1 MKQGFDSELYMQKQK
16 EQILKRISQFG
27 KLYLEF
33 GGKLFD
39 DLHAARVLPGFDKAA
54 KIKLLTSLKDEAELI
69 ICISAGDIE
78 RNKIRADY
86 GITYG
91 TEVARMIDNISNQGI
106 SINSVVITMFED
118 QQSAI
123 AYKSKLENRGIKV
136 FLHRK
141 TKGYPHDVDTI
152 VSDSGYGANPYI
164 PTTKPLV
171 VVSAP
176 GPGSGKLATCLS
188 QVYHENKRGVN
199 ASYAKFETFPIWNLP
214 LLHPVNLAYEA
225 ATADLLDVNQ
235 IDTFHYDAYGIMA
248 VNYNRDLEAFPV
260 LKAILTKISNSNVVY
275 KSPTDMGVNMAGYCI
290 YDDDAV
296 CEAAKQ
302 EIIRRYL
309 KGLVDFKNG
318 LANEK
323 TVLRLEFLMSKLSLK
338 VEDRVVVTAAREKES
353 KTGKP
358 SMAIEL
364 DDGTIIRGKGSDNM
378 SASAACVFN
387 AVKVLADIPKS
398 VKLISPDIIAPI
410 NRLKKNI
417 LKDKDKALNLEEA
430 LLALTICAN
439 ADPTAKLA
447 LKQLNSLNNLQAH
460 STCILKEADE
470 EALRKL
476 GINLTSDPKFSSNDL
491 YSD

>member
-260 LKAILTKISNSNVVY
+260 LKAILTKISSSNVVY

-364 DDGTIIRGKGSDNM
+364 EDGRIIRGKGSDNM

>member
-260 LKAILTKISNSNVVY
+260 LKAILTKISSSNVVY

-338 VEDRVVVTAAREKES
+338 VEDRVVVTAAREKEA

-364 DDGTIIRGKGSDNM
+364 EDGRIIRGKGSDNM

-387 AVKVLADIPKS
+387 AVKGLADIPKS

>member
-91 TEVARMIDNISNQGI
+91 TEVTRMIDNISSQGI

-118 QQSAI
+118 QQSAV
-123 AYKSKLENRGIKV
+123 AYKAKLENRGIKV

-235 IDTFHYDAYGIMA
+235 IDTFHYDAYGTIA

-260 LKAILTKISNSNVVY
+260 LKAILTKISKSNVIY

-290 YDDDAV
+290 YDDEAV

-323 TVLRLEFLMSKLSLK
+323 TILRLEFLMSKLSLK

-364 DDGTIIRGKGSDNM
+364 DDGRIIRGKGSDNM

-439 ADPTAKLA
+439 TDPTAKLA

-460 STCILKEADE
+460 STCILKETDE

-491 YSD
+491 YCD

>member
-91 TEVARMIDNISNQGI
+91 TEVTRMIDNISSQGI

-118 QQSAI
+118 QQSAV
-123 AYKSKLENRGIKV
+123 AYKAKLENRGIKV

-152 VSDSGYGANPYI
+152 VSESGYGANPYI

-235 IDTFHYDAYGIMA
+235 IDTFHYDAYGTIA

-260 LKAILTKISNSNVVY
+260 LKAILTKISKSNVIY

-290 YDDDAV
+290 YDDEAV

-318 LANEK
+318 LTNEK
-323 TVLRLEFLMSKLSLK
+323 TILRLEFLMSKLSLK

-364 DDGTIIRGKGSDNM
+364 DDGRIIRGKGSDNM

-439 ADPTAKLA
+439 TDPTAKLA

-491 YSD
+491 YCD

>member
-260 LKAILTKISNSNVVY
+260 LKAILTKISSSNVVY

-338 VEDRVVVTAAREKES
+338 VEDRVVVTAAREKEA

-364 DDGTIIRGKGSDNM
+364 DDGRIIRGKGSDNM

-491 YSD
+491 YSN

>member
-39 DLHAARVLPGFDKAA
+39 DLHASRVLPGFDKAA

-91 TEVARMIDNISNQGI
+91 TEVARMIDNISSQGI

-118 QQSAI
+118 QQSAV
-123 AYKSKLENRGIKV
+123 AYKAKLENRGIKV

-152 VSDSGYGANPYI
+152 VSESGYGANPYI

-235 IDTFHYDAYGIMA
+235 IDTFHYDAYGTIA

-260 LKAILTKISNSNVVY
+260 LKAILTKISKSNVIY

-290 YDDDAV
+290 YDDEAV

-323 TVLRLEFLMSKLSLK
+323 TILRLEFLMSKLSLK

-364 DDGTIIRGKGSDNM
+364 DDGRIIRGKGSDNM

-439 ADPTAKLA
+439 TDSTAKLA

-491 YSD
+491 YCD

>member
-260 LKAILTKISNSNVVY
+260 LKAILTKISSSNVVY

-338 VEDRVVVTAAREKES
+338 VEDRVVVTAAREKEA

-364 DDGTIIRGKGSDNM
+364 EDGRIIRGKGSDNM

-460 STCILKEADE
+460 STCILKEVDE

>member
-91 TEVARMIDNISNQGI
+91 TEVARMIDNISSQGI

-118 QQSAI
+118 QQSAV
-123 AYKSKLENRGIKV
+123 AYKAKLENRGIKV

-152 VSDSGYGANPYI
+152 VSESGYGANPYI

-235 IDTFHYDAYGIMA
+235 IDTFHYDAYGTIA

-260 LKAILTKISNSNVVY
+260 LKAILTKISKSNVIY

-290 YDDDAV
+290 YDDEAV

-323 TVLRLEFLMSKLSLK
+323 TILRLEFLMSKLSLK

-364 DDGTIIRGKGSDNM
+364 DDGRIIRGKGSDNM

-439 ADPTAKLA
+439 TDSTAKLA

-460 STCILKEADE
+460 STCILKEVDE

-491 YSD
+491 YCD

>member
-338 VEDRVVVTAAREKES
+338 VEDRVVVTAAREKEA

-364 DDGTIIRGKGSDNM
+364 EDGRIIRGKGSDNM

>member
-91 TEVARMIDNISNQGI
+91 TEVARMIDNISSQGI

-118 QQSAI
+118 QQSAV
-123 AYKSKLENRGIKV
+123 AYKAKLENRGIKV

-235 IDTFHYDAYGIMA
+235 IDTFHYDAYGTIA

-260 LKAILTKISNSNVVY
+260 LKAILTKISKSNVIY

-290 YDDDAV
+290 YDDEAV

-323 TVLRLEFLMSKLSLK
+323 TILRLEFLMSKLSLK
-338 VEDRVVVTAAREKES
+338 VEDRVVVTAAREKEA

-364 DDGTIIRGKGSDNM
+364 DDGRIIRGKGSDNM

-439 ADPTAKLA
+439 TDPTAKLA

-460 STCILKEADE
+460 STCILKETDE

-491 YSD
+491 YCD

>member
-260 LKAILTKISNSNVVY
+260 LKAILTKISSSNVVY

-364 DDGTIIRGKGSDNM
+364 EDGRIIRGKGSDNM

-470 EALRKL
+470 EALRKF

>member
-260 LKAILTKISNSNVVY
+260 LKAILTKISSSNVVY

-338 VEDRVVVTAAREKES
+338 VEDRVVVTAAREKEA

-364 DDGTIIRGKGSDNM
+364 EDARIIRGKGSDNM

-470 EALRKL
+470 EALRKF

>member
-260 LKAILTKISNSNVVY
+260 LKAILTKISSSNVVY

-364 DDGTIIRGKGSDNM
+364 DDGRIIRGKGSDNM

>member
-1 MKQGFDSELYMQKQK
+1 MKQGFDSDLYMQKQK

-91 TEVARMIDNISNQGI
+91 TEVTRMIDNISSQGI

-118 QQSAI
+118 QQSAV
-123 AYKSKLENRGIKV
+123 AYKAKLENRGIKV

-235 IDTFHYDAYGIMA
+235 IDTFHYDAYGTIA

-260 LKAILTKISNSNVVY
+260 LKAILTKISKSNVIY

-290 YDDDAV
+290 YDDEAV

-323 TVLRLEFLMSKLSLK
+323 TILRLEFLMSKLSLK

-364 DDGTIIRGKGSDNM
+364 DDGRIIRGKGSDNM

-439 ADPTAKLA
+439 TDPTAKLA

-460 STCILKEADE
+460 STCILKETDE

-491 YSD
+491 YCD

>member
-91 TEVARMIDNISNQGI
+91 TEVARMIDNISSQGI

-118 QQSAI
+118 QQSAV
-123 AYKSKLENRGIKV
+123 AYKAKLENRGIKV

-235 IDTFHYDAYGIMA
+235 IDTFHYDAYGTIA

-260 LKAILTKISNSNVVY
+260 LKAILTKISKSNVIY

-290 YDDDAV
+290 YDDEAV

-323 TVLRLEFLMSKLSLK
+323 TILRLEFLMSKLSLK

-364 DDGTIIRGKGSDNM
+364 DDGRIIRGKGSDNM

-460 STCILKEADE
+460 STCILKETDE

-491 YSD
+491 YCD

>member
-91 TEVARMIDNISNQGI
+91 TEVTRMIDNISSQGI

-118 QQSAI
+118 QQSAV
-123 AYKSKLENRGIKV
+123 AYKAKLENRGIKV

-235 IDTFHYDAYGIMA
+235 IDTFHYDAYGTIA

-260 LKAILTKISNSNVVY
+260 LKAILTKISKSNVIY

-290 YDDDAV
+290 YDDEAV

-323 TVLRLEFLMSKLSLK
+323 TILRLEFLMSKLSLK

-364 DDGTIIRGKGSDNM
+364 DDGRIRRGKGSDNM

-417 LKDKDKALNLEEA
+417 LKDKDKAVNLEEA

-439 ADPTAKLA
+439 TDPTAKLA

-460 STCILKEADE
+460 STCILKETDE

-491 YSD
+491 YCD

>member
-91 TEVARMIDNISNQGI
+91 TEVARMIDNISSQGI

-118 QQSAI
+118 QQSAV
-123 AYKSKLENRGIKV
+123 AYKAKLENRGIKV

-235 IDTFHYDAYGIMA
+235 IDTFHYDAYGTIA

-260 LKAILTKISNSNVVY
+260 LKAILTKISKSNVIY

-290 YDDDAV
+290 YDDEAV

-323 TVLRLEFLMSKLSLK
+323 TILRLEFLMSKLSLK

-364 DDGTIIRGKGSDNM
+364 DDGRIIRGKGSDNM

-439 ADPTAKLA
+439 TDPTAKLA

-460 STCILKEADE
+460 STCILKETDE

-491 YSD
+491 YCD

>member
-91 TEVARMIDNISNQGI
+91 TEVARMIDNISSQGI

-118 QQSAI
+118 QQSAV
-123 AYKSKLENRGIKV
+123 AYKAKLENRGIKV

-152 VSDSGYGANPYI
+152 VSESGYGANPYI

-235 IDTFHYDAYGIMA
+235 IDTFHYDAYGTIA

-260 LKAILTKISNSNVVY
+260 LKAILTKISKSNVIY

-290 YDDDAV
+290 YDDEAV

-323 TVLRLEFLMSKLSLK
+323 TILRLEFLMSKLSLK

-364 DDGTIIRGKGSDNM
+364 DDGRIIRGKGSDNM

-417 LKDKDKALNLEEA
+417 LKDKDKALNLEES

-439 ADPTAKLA
+439 TDPTAKLA

-491 YSD
+491 YCD

>member
-91 TEVARMIDNISNQGI
+91 TEVARMIDNISNQDI

-260 LKAILTKISNSNVVY
+260 LKAILTKISSSNVVY

-338 VEDRVVVTAAREKES
+338 VEDRVVVTAAREKEA

-364 DDGTIIRGKGSDNM
+364 DDGRIIRGKGSDNM

>member
-260 LKAILTKISNSNVVY
+260 LKAILTKISSSNVVY
-275 KSPTDMGVNMAGYCI
+275 KSPTDMGVNMAG
-290 YDDDAV
+290 
-296 CEAAKQ
+296 
-302 EIIRRYL
+302 
-309 KGLVDFKNG
+309 
-318 LANEK
+318 
-323 TVLRLEFLMSKLSLK
+323 
-338 VEDRVVVTAAREKES
+338 
-353 KTGKP
+353 
-358 SMAIEL
+358 
-364 DDGTIIRGKGSDNM
+364 
-378 SASAACVFN
+378 
-387 AVKVLADIPKS
+387 
-398 VKLISPDIIAPI
+398 
-410 NRLKKNI
+410 
-417 LKDKDKALNLEEA
+417 
-430 LLALTICAN
+430 
-439 ADPTAKLA
+439 
-447 LKQLNSLNNLQAH
+447 
-460 STCILKEADE
+460 
-470 EALRKL
+470 
-476 GINLTSDPKFSSNDL
+476 
-491 YSD
+491 

>member
-91 TEVARMIDNISNQGI
+91 TEVTRMIDNISSQGI

-118 QQSAI
+118 QQSAV
-123 AYKSKLENRGIKV
+123 AYKAKLENRGIKV

-235 IDTFHYDAYGIMA
+235 IDTFHYDAYGTIA

-260 LKAILTKISNSNVVY
+260 LKAILTKISKSNVIY

-290 YDDDAV
+290 YDDEAV

-323 TVLRLEFLMSKLSLK
+323 TILRLEFLMSKLSLK

-364 DDGTIIRGKGSDNM
+364 DDGRIIRGKGSDNM

-460 STCILKEADE
+460 STCILKETDE

-491 YSD
+491 YCD

>member
-260 LKAILTKISNSNVVY
+260 LKAILTKISSSNVVY

-338 VEDRVVVTAAREKES
+338 VEDRVVVTAAREKEA

-364 DDGTIIRGKGSDNM
+364 EDGRIIRGKGSDNM

-470 EALRKL
+470 EALRKF

>member
-260 LKAILTKISNSNVVY
+260 LKAILTKISSSNVVY

-338 VEDRVVVTAAREKES
+338 VEDRLVVTAAREKES

-364 DDGTIIRGKGSDNM
+364 DDGRIIRGKGSDNM

>member
-188 QVYHENKRGVN
+188 QVYHENKRGIN

-260 LKAILTKISNSNVVY
+260 LKAILTKISSSNVVY

-338 VEDRVVVTAAREKES
+338 VEDRVVVTAAREKEA

-364 DDGTIIRGKGSDNM
+364 DDGRIIRGKGSDNM

>member
-364 DDGTIIRGKGSDNM
+364 DDGRIIRGKGSDNM

>member
-260 LKAILTKISNSNVVY
+260 LKAILTKISSSNVVY

-338 VEDRVVVTAAREKES
+338 VEDRVVVTAAREKEA

-364 DDGTIIRGKGSDNM
+364 DDGRIIRGKGSDNM

>member
-69 ICISAGDIE
+69 ICISAGDIA

-91 TEVARMIDNISNQGI
+91 TEVARMIDNISSQGI

-118 QQSAI
+118 QQSAV
-123 AYKSKLENRGIKV
+123 AYKAKLENRGIKV

-152 VSDSGYGANPYI
+152 VSESGYGANPYI

-235 IDTFHYDAYGIMA
+235 IDTFHYDAYGTIA

-260 LKAILTKISNSNVVY
+260 LKAILTKISKSNVIY

-290 YDDDAV
+290 YDDEAV

-323 TVLRLEFLMSKLSLK
+323 TILRLEFLMSKLSLK

-364 DDGTIIRGKGSDNM
+364 DDGRIIRGKGSDNM

-439 ADPTAKLA
+439 TDPTAKLA

-491 YSD
+491 YCD

>member
-152 VSDSGYGANPYI
+152 VSDFGYGANPYI

-260 LKAILTKISNSNVVY
+260 LKAILTKISSSNVVY

-364 DDGTIIRGKGSDNM
+364 DDGRIIRGKGSDNM

-439 ADPTAKLA
+439 TDPTAKLA

>member
-260 LKAILTKISNSNVVY
+260 LKAILTKISSSNVVY

-290 YDDDAV
+290 YDDVAV

-338 VEDRVVVTAAREKES
+338 VEDRVVVTAAREKEA

-364 DDGTIIRGKGSDNM
+364 EDGRIIRGKGSDNM

>member
-338 VEDRVVVTAAREKES
+338 VEDRVVVTAAREKEA

-364 DDGTIIRGKGSDNM
+364 DDGRIIRGKGSDNM

>member
-171 VVSAP
+171 VISAP

-260 LKAILTKISNSNVVY
+260 LKAILTKISSSNVVY

-338 VEDRVVVTAAREKES
+338 VEDRVVVTAAREKEA

-364 DDGTIIRGKGSDNM
+364 DDGRIIRGKGSDNM

>member
-260 LKAILTKISNSNVVY
+260 LKAILTKISSSNVVY

-364 DDGTIIRGKGSDNM
+364 DDGRIIRGKGSDNM

-398 VKLISPDIIAPI
+398 VKLISPDIITPI

>member
-1 MKQGFDSELYMQKQK
+1 
-16 EQILKRISQFG
+16 
-27 KLYLEF
+27 
-33 GGKLFD
+33 
-39 DLHAARVLPGFDKAA
+39 
-54 KIKLLTSLKDEAELI
+54 
-69 ICISAGDIE
+69 
-78 RNKIRADY
+78 
-86 GITYG
+86 
-91 TEVARMIDNISNQGI
+91 MIDNISNQGI

-260 LKAILTKISNSNVVY
+260 LKAILTKISSSNVVY

-338 VEDRVVVTAAREKES
+338 VEDRVVVTAAREKEA

-364 DDGTIIRGKGSDNM
+364 DDGRIIRGKGSDNM

>member
-260 LKAILTKISNSNVVY
+260 LKAILTKISSSNVVY

-338 VEDRVVVTAAREKES
+338 VEDRVVVTAAREKEA

-364 DDGTIIRGKGSDNM
+364 EDGRIIRGKGSDNM

>member
-260 LKAILTKISNSNVVY
+260 LKAILTKISSSNVVY

-338 VEDRVVVTAAREKES
+338 VEDRVVVTAAREKEA

-364 DDGTIIRGKGSDNM
+364 EDGRIIRGKGSDNM

-439 ADPTAKLA
+439 TDPTAKLA

>member
-1 MKQGFDSELYMQKQK
+1 MKNGFDSEMYMQKQK

-54 KIKLLTSLKDEAELI
+54 KIKLLTSLKDESELI

-91 TEVARMIDNISNQGI
+91 TEVARMIDNISKLGI
-106 SINSVVITMFED
+106 SINSVVITMFEN
-118 QQSAI
+118 QQAAI
-123 AYKSKLENRGIKV
+123 AYKNKLENRGIKV

-141 TKGYPHDVDTI
+141 TEGYPHDVDTI
-152 VSDSGYGANPYI
+152 VSDNGYGANPYI

-188 QVYHENKRGVN
+188 QVYHENKRGVG
-199 ASYAKFETFPIWNLP
+199 ASYAKFETFPIWNIP

-225 ATADLLDVNQ
+225 ATADLQDINKV
-235 IDTFHYDAYGIMA
+235 DTFHFDAYGKMA
-248 VNYNRDLEAFPV
+248 VNYNRDIEAFPV
-260 LKAILTKISNSNVVY
+260 VKAILNKISPDSDIY

-290 YDDDAV
+290 YDDEAV
-296 CEAAKQ
+296 QFAAKQ

-309 KGLVDFKNG
+309 KGWVDFKNG
-318 LANEK
+318 LADEK
-323 TVLRLEFLMSKLSLK
+323 TIHRLEFLMSKLSLK
-338 VEDRVVVTAAREKES
+338 VEDRAVVVAAREKEE
-353 KTGKP
+353 KTGKGA
-358 SMAIEL
+358 MAIEL
-364 DDGTIIRGKGSDNM
+364 PDGRMIRGKGSDNM
-378 SASAACVFN
+378 CAAASCVFN

-398 VKLISPDIIAPI
+398 EKLISPEVIAPI
-410 NRLKKNI
+410 NKLKKNT

-430 LLALTICAN
+430 LLALAICASS
-439 ADPTAKLA
+439 DETAKKA
-447 LKQLNSLNNLQAH
+447 LEQLKNLNGCQAH
-460 STCILKEADE
+460 STFILKEVDE

-476 GINLTSDPKFSSNDL
+476 EINVTSDAKFLSNDL
-491 YSD
+491 IQ

>member
-260 LKAILTKISNSNVVY
+260 LKAILTKISSSNVVY

-290 YDDDAV
+290 TNDEAV
-296 CEAAKQ
+296 CYASKM

-338 VEDRVVVTAAREKES
+338 VEDRVVVTAAREKEA

-364 DDGTIIRGKGSDNM
+364 DDGRIIRGKGSDNM